1 MRSKPLQGWWSH
13 TNESDYQMFK
23 QYGLPYLP
31 GAWRATFHLDE
42 NCSELVAAPFSRPT
56 TFPGTAKTCE
66 SCGHLQRS
74 DDLGR
79 PRIKTLQQVVG
90 S

>member
-1 MRSKPLQGWWSH
+1 MRSKAPRGWWSH
-13 TNESDYQMFK
+13 TDRTDYEMFQ

-42 NCSELVAAPFSRPT
+42 NCAQLIDAPFSQPT

-66 SCGHLQRS
+66 SCGHPEPS
-74 DDLGR
+74 DALRG